1 MNKTYLIAGVVLLIV
16 VVGVVAYYFSQSSK
30 SSPTTTSTSATK
42 TTTTTTSGTTTSV
55 TTTSSGKTLT
65 FTYGN
70 ITVTATIP
78 TTQVT
83 ITGGGATSIYPLMQ
97 GWTQTFKNITGG
109 NVVINYQAIGSGA
122 GESNLLS
129 GALLFSGTDVPISY
143 KAYSQLK
150 SENHNFIQV
159 PVIGVAFGIVY
170 NIPGWDEAKFGPLR
184 LNGTV
189 LADIALGKVI
199 YWDDPEIVSLQ
210 TPAAQ
215 QFLKQIHQP
224 IIFVHRSD
232 GSGSTAIFTMY
243 LSMMSPQWNSTVGYG
258 YTVNWPRDS
267 MGYGQGAKGSAGVA
281 QTVKSTPYSMGYVE
295 YAYAVQN
302 NITLA
307 AIKNKDGY
315 FVQPNATTV
324 QAALAQGAKN
334 LPPPN
339 QYYGNVP
346 FNFINT
352 PGKYSYPLVGTP
364 YITVDISNIKD
375 PNQLMAIKAF
385 LEWMLTEGQKPQ
397 NLITGYVPLP
407 QQLLQQVLQ
416 YVQQYMK

>member
-1 MNKTYLIAGVVLLIV
+1 MNKTYLIAGVVVLIIV
-16 VVGVVAYYFSQSSK
+16 IGVVAYYFSQQGFSS
-30 SSPTTTSTSATK
+30 STK
-42 TTTTTTSGTTTSV
+42 TTTSSSSKITTSSSSTS
-55 TTTSSGKTLT
+55 TASNSGKTLT

-70 ITVTATIP
+70 ITIKASIP
-78 TTQVT
+78 NVQVT

-143 KAYSQLK
+143 KAYSQLT
-150 SENHNFIQV
+150 SENHTFIQV
-159 PVIGVAFGIVY
+159 PVIGVAFGIIY
-170 NIPGWDEAKFGPLR
+170 NIPGWNESKFGPLR

-199 YWDDPEIVSLQ
+199 YWNDPEIVSLQ

-232 GSGSTAIFTMY
+232 GSGSTAVFTMY

-281 QTVKSTPYSMGYVE
+281 QTVKSTPYSIGYVE

-324 QAALAQGAKN
+324 QAALIAGAKS

-352 PGKYSYPLVGTP
+352 PGKDSYPLVGTP
-364 YITVDISNIKD
+364 YITVDISNVKD

-407 QQLLQQVLQ
+407 QQLVQQILQ
-416 YVQQYMK
+416 YIQQYMK